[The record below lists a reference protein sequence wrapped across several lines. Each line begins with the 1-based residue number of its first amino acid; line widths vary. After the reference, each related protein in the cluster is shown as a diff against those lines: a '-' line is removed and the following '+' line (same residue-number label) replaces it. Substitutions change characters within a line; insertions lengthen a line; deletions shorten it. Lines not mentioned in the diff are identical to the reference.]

1 MNEITLKQIDPV
13 PDEIRLMAD
22 FASSIWREYWT
33 ERLPE
38 GQTEYMIKKFQS
50 AEAMTRQLESEN
62 YSYFYIVADG
72 VKAGYTGLSV
82 RDDYLFLSKLYILK
96 DFRHRGIATEAFYKI
111 VEFAKAHDRKRIVLT
126 VNKGNINAIK
136 AYKKLGFIQ
145 ADAVVTDIGCGYVM
159 DDYIMEYRLSI
170 G

>member
-1 MNEITLKQIDPV
+1 M
-13 PDEIRLMAD
+13 
-22 FASSIWREYWT
+22 
-33 ERLPE
+33 
-38 GQTEYMIKKFQS
+38 
-50 AEAMTRQLESEN
+50 
-62 YSYFYIVADG
+62 ADG

>member
-1 MNEITLKQIDPV
+1 MNEIILKQISPV

-38 GQTEYMIKKFQS
+38 GQTEYMINRFQS

-96 DFRHRGIATEAFYKI
+96 D